1 MSKKTDTQNISVE
14 EFEINGRKYILTIV
28 PADSV
33 PADSVPAP
41 KPNGNRAVVVVDRGW
56 IFAGDVEER
65 DNKIHLSRAVW
76 VFGWKSVGFASALK
90 NPRQEGV
97 DIREI
102 DDVVIPG
109 ASEIFRVP
117 VADDWGL

>member
-1 MSKKTDTQNISVE
+1 MKQGTKTENNSME
-14 EFEINGRKYILTIV
+14 EIEINGRRYI
-28 PADSV
+28 

-56 IFAGDVEER
+56 IFAGDVEEKDGR
-65 DNKIHLSRAVW
+65 IYLSRAVW
-76 VFGWKSVGFASALK
+76 VFGWKSVGFAGAVS
-90 NPRQEGV
+90 NPKTA
-97 DIREI
+97 DIRKI